1 MIKRLLVGAA
11 LGVFGKKLY
20 DEGKLDPYIEKA
32 KQKLAE
38 QGLSRPSGEPSSKS
52 ASAVS

>member
-1 MIKRLLVGAA
+1 MIKRLLIGAA

-32 KQKLAE
+32 KEKLAE
-38 QGLSRPSGEPSSKS
+38 QGFHGRSTAAGSEAPST
-52 ASAVS
+52 VS